1 MNLFWYQKR
10 SDKLV
15 QFIFRLKPTQLVLLS
30 FIILIASG
38 TFLLAL
44 PWATLDGKGLN
55 LIDALFTSTSAA
67 CVTGLTVVDVQKEL
81 TFFGTVVLALVIQ
94 AGGLGIMTLGAL
106 VAIILGRK
114 VPLRERLVLQESL
127 NQDVTGGVI
136 RLTLRIVKYTLVIE
150 AFFAALLT
158 WHFYP
163 EFGWKSLGYG
173 CFQTISAFC
182 NAGFDLFGNYDSL
195 VLRNQDTFLLLLTAA
210 LIILGGLGFVVLDDL
225 VHKRSWRRFSL
236 QTKVVLTSTIILI
249 LLGTMAIYGMEWQ
262 NMKTIGNLPPS
273 AQILNAF
280 FTSVSTR
287 TAGFN
292 SFDLG
297 LTKEITLFV
306 IILLMF
312 IGASPAS
319 TGGGIKTTTLAVIIL
334 TTWAVLRG
342 RSQIVIFGRTLDISL
357 QRKAMAVFALT
368 VIWITCAFLAL
379 AFVDAGQHPL
389 LFVLFETV
397 SAYATV
403 GLSTGITLEWN
414 VAGKLILVATMF
426 VGRVGILTFMLSLLE
441 QKQELIKYPSENIMI
456 G

>member
-1 MNLFWYQKR
+1 MNFFWYQNR
-10 SDKLV
+10 TSKLL
-15 QFIFRLKPTQLVLLS
+15 QFIFRLKPTQLVLIS
-30 FIILIASG
+30 FIVLIAAG
-38 TFLLAL
+38 TFFLAL
-44 PWATLDGKGLN
+44 PWATLDGQGLTV
-55 LIDALFTSTSAA
+55 IDALFTSTSAA
-67 CVTGLTVVDVQKEL
+67 CVTGLTVIDVQKEL
-81 TFFGTVVLALVIQ
+81 TFFGTVVLALLIQ
-94 AGGLGIMTLGAL
+94 VGGLGMMTLGAM

-114 VPLRERLVLQESL
+114 VQLRERLVLQESL
-127 NQDVTGGVI
+127 NLDGTGGVV

-150 AFFAALLT
+150 TFFALLLA

-173 CFQTISAFC
+173 CFHAISAFC

-195 VLRNQDTFLLLLTAA
+195 VLRNQDALLLLVTAA

-225 VHKRSWRRFSL
+225 VYKRRWSRFSL
-236 QTKVVLTSTIILI
+236 QTKVVLVSTFALI
-249 LLGTMAIYGMEWQ
+249 VAGTAAIYGLEFS
-262 NMKTIGNLPPS
+262 NMKTLGTLPPGM
-273 AQILNAF
+273 QFLNSF
-280 FTSVSTR
+280 LMSVSTR

-297 LTKEITLFV
+297 VARDITLFV

-312 IGASPAS
+312 VGASPAS

-334 TTWAVLRG
+334 TTVAVLRG
-342 RSQIVIFGRTLDISL
+342 RKQVVIFGRTLEPAL
-357 QRKAMAVFALT
+357 QNKATAVFALT

-379 AFVDAGQHPL
+379 AAADGGQHPL

-403 GLSTGITLEWN
+403 GLSAGITLDWN
-414 VAGKLILVATMF
+414 LAGKLILVATMF
-426 VGRVGILTFMLSLLE
+426 VGRVGILTFMLSLME
-441 QKQELIKYPSENIMI
+441 QDADLIKYPSENVMI

>member
-150 AFFAALLT
+150 TFFAALLT

>member
-10 SDKLV
+10 STKLV

-30 FIILIASG
+30 FVVLIALG
-38 TFLLAL
+38 TILLAL
-44 PWATLDGKGLN
+44 PWATLDGRGLN
-55 LIDALFTSTSAA
+55 FIDALFTSTSAA

-81 TFFGTVVLALVIQ
+81 TFFGTLVLALVIQ

-136 RLTLRIVKYTLVIE
+136 RLTLRIAKYTLVIE

-173 CFQTISAFC
+173 CFHAISAFC

-195 VLRNQDTFLLLLTAA
+195 VLRNQDAVLLLITAV

-225 VHKRSWRRFSL
+225 VHKRRWRQFSL
-236 QTKVVLTSTIILI
+236 QTKVVLVSTIVLI
-249 LLGTMAIYGMEWQ
+249 VAGTAAIYGLEFS
-262 NMKTIGNLPPS
+262 NMKTLGTLP
-273 AQILNAF
+273 AGTQLLNSF
-280 FTSVSTR
+280 LMSVSTR

-297 LTKEITLFV
+297 VARDLTLFV

-312 IGASPAS
+312 VGASPAS

-334 TTWAVLRG
+334 TTVAVLRG
-342 RSQIVIFGRTLDISL
+342 RKQVVIFGRTLEPSL
-357 QRKAMAVFALT
+357 QNKATAVFALT

-379 AFVDAGQHPL
+379 AFADAGRHPL

-403 GLSTGITLEWN
+403 GLSAGITLDWN
-414 VAGKLILVATMF
+414 IAGKLILVATMF
-426 VGRVGILTFMLSLLE
+426 VGRVGILTFMLSLME
-441 QKQELIKYPSENIMI
+441 QDTDLIKYPSENVMI